1 MENSLILKKDIIEKI
16 TADGALF
23 GKISVALDV
32 APVSL
37 PRILYKNDQRLT
49 QATVLRIIKEH
60 LEIESD
66 SELLVE
72 QY

>member
-1 MENSLILKKDIIEKI
+1 METVLILKKDIIDKI

-23 GKISVALDV
+23 GKIANALDV

-37 PRILYKNDQRLT
+37 PRILYKNDQKLT

-60 LEIESD
+60 LEMDD
-66 SELLVE
+66 SELLEE
-72 QY
+72 Q